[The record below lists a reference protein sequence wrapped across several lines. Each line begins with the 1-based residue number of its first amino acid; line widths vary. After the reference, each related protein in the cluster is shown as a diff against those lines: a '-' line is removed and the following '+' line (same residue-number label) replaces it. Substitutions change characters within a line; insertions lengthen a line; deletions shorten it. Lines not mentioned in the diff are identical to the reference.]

1 MKLFDAFRRAETK
14 ESAVAATMV
23 LSPGQAV
30 WTPRDYASF
39 AKEAYVRNVVAYQCI
54 NKIGEAVGSV
64 KWSAWRGETEV
75 TETPL
80 LDLIARPNPK
90 QTTASYLMERVGY
103 EMISGNAYQE
113 RVTVGQEPRELYNL
127 RPDRMKVIPDANGH
141 VRQYEYAVGGRK
153 VRFDV
158 DEAGDADIWHSKL
171 FHPLHDWYGLS
182 PVEAGTYGVDQHNEA
197 MAWVQALLQ
206 NSARPSGALKS
217 EDELSDDQFARL
229 KAQIEEQYTG
239 AKNGGRPMLLESG
252 LDWVGMGFSPADMEI
267 IETKNS
273 AARDIALAF
282 GVPPMMLGIPGDNT
296 YSNYQEARLA
306 FWEDTVIP
314 LTTRI
319 ADEWTIWLGPKFGDL
334 EVRPELDQ
342 IPAIA
347 DKKQTLFEIAGKA
360 MFLTVDEQRELVGYG
375 PLEGGQGNQLPQR
388 TPVQPEPDAK
398 TIAAVLG
405 YK

>member
-1 MKLFDAFRRAETK
+1 
-14 ESAVAATMV
+14 
-23 LSPGQAV
+23 
-30 WTPRDYASF
+30 
-39 AKEAYVRNVVAYQCI
+39 
-54 NKIGEAVGSV
+54 
-64 KWSAWRGETEV
+64 
-75 TETPL
+75 
-80 LDLIARPNPK
+80 
-90 QTTASYLMERVGY
+90 
-103 EMISGNAYQE
+103 
-113 RVTVGQEPRELYNL
+113 
-127 RPDRMKVIPDANGH
+127 
-141 VRQYEYAVGGRK
+141 
-153 VRFDV
+153 
-158 DEAGDADIWHSKL
+158 
-171 FHPLHDWYGLS
+171 
-182 PVEAGTYGVDQHNEA
+182 
-197 MAWVQALLQ
+197 
-206 NSARPSGALKS
+206 
-217 EDELSDDQFARL
+217 
-229 KAQIEEQYTG
+229 
-239 AKNGGRPMLLESG
+239 
-252 LDWVGMGFSPADMEI
+252 MEI

-375 PLEGGQGNQLPQR
+375 PLDGGQGNQLPQR
-388 TPVQPEPDAK
+388 APVQPQPDAK